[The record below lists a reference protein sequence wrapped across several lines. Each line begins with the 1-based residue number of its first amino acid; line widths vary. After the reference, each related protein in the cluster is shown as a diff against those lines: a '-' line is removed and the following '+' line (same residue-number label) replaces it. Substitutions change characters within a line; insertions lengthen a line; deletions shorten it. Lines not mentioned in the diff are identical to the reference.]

1 VIIFEKI
8 AQMFERL
15 KHQLPSYHDHVLRL
29 RKDCPDAAKSDLCK
43 ALAIVYADI
52 LQFCHDACG
61 LFQMSPGC
69 KCSASSNRN
78 SVNIQQ

>member
-1 VIIFEKI
+1 MNIFEKM
-8 AQMFERL
+8 AQMFDRL

-43 ALAIVYADI
+43 VLAIVYADI

-61 LFQMSPGC
+61 LFQISPSG
-69 KCSASSNRN
+69 KFSLNGNRN
-78 SVNIQQ
+78 SIDIQ